1 MLRQRF
7 HAWLRQ
13 ARLSAIGEAAQH
25 RERHGIALSLFGAT
39 AGGETDGTWLNLEAA
54 LDLIAA
60 HRPVWLERMR
70 RLGTPVHVRRTP
82 GTRARL
88 VTAGEERLTILDSY
102 FVASFLPAQVAAS
115 IVHETTHA
123 RMRFCGI
130 PVTGAGLAREERAC
144 RRSELRLGKV
154 LLAAGVEGAAAV
166 VERAETSLAARD
178 EEVGVVVDWNELR
191 VLEAVARID
200 AMQVPRWT
208 KRIVARRQGVL
219 DTPQGRAAFGE

>member
-7 HAWLRQ
+7 QAWLRQ
-13 ARLSAIGEAAQH
+13 ARLSAILDAAQR
-25 RERHGIALSLFGAT
+25 RERHGIALSLHGA
-39 AGGETDGTWLNLEAA
+39 APGETERLWLSLEAA

-60 HRPVWLERMR
+60 HQPVWIERMR

-88 VTAGEERLTILDSY
+88 VTVGEEHRTILDSY

-130 PVTGAGLAREERAC
+130 PATHAGLAREERAC
-144 RRSELRLGKV
+144 RRSELRWGRV
-154 LLAAGVEGAAAV
+154 LLAAGVEGARAV
-166 VERAETSLAARD
+166 VERAEASLAASD
-178 EEVGVVVDWNELR
+178 EQVGVVVDWNELR
-191 VLEAVARID
+191 VAEAVARIEE
-200 AMQVPRWT
+200 MQLPRWA
-208 KRIVARRQGVL
+208 RRMVARRMGVL